1 MVYEG
6 HVLLRQRDKPPNLR
20 LVAASTSPSRA
31 SEVTTEIHAVSL
43 QASSS
48 LSHVDMLLNFSS
60 RSAVINLWIIIADM
74 EGTYAILHDSPFFI
88 WSREGEVVA
97 VGVDVERWKVGDCV
111 CCNFVLEHVCGDL
124 KQEIKASDLGGDT
137 DGVLRKYINPVYYP
151 YSRPLVLRRGFDP
164 TAAAPESMKRGDS
177 VLALR
182 NRRCV
187 DIALASGANVIV
199 TFSSDEKLEIAK
211 KMGAWH
217 RINRKKM
224 PNWDEEITGGRRIT
238 GGSNTL
244 QQSSGA
250 VKDSGCVHIISF
262 VSGGKQEIPVNTVI

>member
-1 MVYEG
+1 M
-6 HVLLRQRDKPPNLR
+6 
-20 LVAASTSPSRA
+20 PSCTIRRSSFGGA
-31 SEVTTEIHAVSL
+31 R
-43 QASSS
+43 SSS
-48 LSHVDMLLNFSS
+48 VANDLVQCS
-60 RSAVINLWIIIADM
+60 
-74 EGTYAILHDSPFFI
+74 
-88 WSREGEVVA
+88 SREGEVVA

-137 DGVLRKYINPVYYP
+137 DGVLRKYINSIIRIPDLLSYEEASTLP
-151 YSRPLVLRRGFDP
+151 CATL
-164 TAAAPESMKRGDS
+164 TAMKRGDS

-182 NRRCV
+182 NRRFSAQ
-187 DIALASGANVIV
+187 IALASGANVIV

-262 VSGGKQEIPVNTVI
+262 VSGGKQEIPDMNRLFTARNPNPVVESLLFPTSHRRVYLESQKHVGEVVTRVSKD